1 MPSADDARPD
11 PAHAM
16 AEAVRAQLIEAAQSA
31 WEQAGI
37 CGLCAEGRY
46 ELLLD
51 ALRRTRLEPPSA
63 T

>member
-1 MPSADDARPD
+1 
-11 PAHAM
+11 M